1 MGNGRASA
9 SHAALQRRPDALIAR
24 MLRDEEHQ
32 ETLPRARTHVSCAL
46 GTYAFSSADAV
57 AGRALRAAM
66 SARLYS
72 STELRSAHT
81 ACVVL
86 RLKPMSYGLGGT
98 RPVSSQS
105 RSPTW
110 VSRDECEIS
119 CSEST

>member
-1 MGNGRASA
+1 
-9 SHAALQRRPDALIAR
+9 
-24 MLRDEEHQ
+24 MLRDEGHE
-32 ETLPRARTHVSCAL
+32 EPRPRARTHVSCAL

-66 SARLYS
+66 RARLKS

-105 RSPTW
+105 RSPTCVW
-110 VSRDECEIS
+110 LCQVHPSDAIS
-119 CSEST
+119 WFRTTVPVKHGIQAPTFFESI